1 MKKTLIPLLLLCALL
16 FVSALITAQN
26 KTRRLSQAVLKDKI
40 KGGWAG
46 QMIGVSFGA
55 PTEFKSNGKIIE
67 GELKW
72 TPERISNAIDQQK
85 AAATKPPPS
94 VFYVRSVRQR

>member
-1 MKKTLIPLLLLCALL
+1 MKKTLIPLLVLCALPL
-16 FVSALITAQN
+16 VTTLIIAQN
-26 KTRRLSQAVLKDKI
+26 KTRRLSQAALKVKI

-67 GELKW
+67 GELNRKPTN
-72 TPERISNAIDQQK
+72 TPTASGA
-85 AAATKPPPS
+85 
-94 VFYVRSVRQR
+94 

>member
-16 FVSALITAQN
+16 FVSALITAQD

-67 GELKW
+67 GELKRLYELRRVDW
-72 TPERISNAIDQQK
+72 NDLPFDGQREQ
-85 AAATKPPPS
+85 
-94 VFYVRSVRQR
+94 VFDHN

>member
-1 MKKTLIPLLLLCALL
+1 MKKTLIPLLLLGALL
-16 FVSALITAQN
+16 FVSALVAAQN

-55 PTEFKSNGKIIE
+55 PTEFKFNGKIIE

-72 TPERISNAIDQQK
+72 TPERISNAIGEFRDET
-85 AAATKPPPS
+85 ANASLSIICLPS
-94 VFYVRSVRQR
+94 LT

>member
-1 MKKTLIPLLLLCALL
+1 MKKTLIPLLVLGALPL
-16 FVSALITAQN
+16 VTTLIVAQN
-26 KTRRLSQAVLKDKI
+26 KTRRLPRAVLKYKI

-55 PTEFKSNGKIIE
+55 LTEFKSNGKIIE

-72 TPERISNAIDQQK
+72 TPERIGSAHQLV
-85 AAATKPPPS
+85 APWP
-94 VFYVRSVRQR
+94 

>member
-1 MKKTLIPLLLLCALL
+1 MPLVTTLI
-16 FVSALITAQN
+16 VAQD
-26 KTRRLSQAVLKDKI
+26 KTRRLSQAALIDKI

-55 PTEFKSNGKIIE
+55 PTVFKSGGKIIE

-72 TPERISNAIDQQK
+72 TPERIDIAMDARARAEEEIGDLSRVLPGGA
-85 AAATKPPPS
+85 
-94 VFYVRSVRQR
+94 

>member
-1 MKKTLIPLLLLCALL
+1 MKKTLIPLLLLGALL
-16 FVSALITAQN
+16 FVSALVTAQN

-72 TPERISNAIDQQK
+72 TPERISNAIDEQK
-85 AAATKPPPS
+85 AAAAKPPSS
-94 VFYVRSVRQR
+94 VLYVRSVRQR

>member
-1 MKKTLIPLLLLCALL
+1 MKKTLIPFLVLGALPL
-16 FVSALITAQN
+16 VTTLIIAQN
-26 KTRRLSQAVLKDKI
+26 KTRRLSQAALKDKI
-40 KGGWAG
+40 KCCWAG

-72 TPERISNAIDQQK
+72 TPMSSNAHLITTSG
-85 AAATKPPPS
+85 ARMT
-94 VFYVRSVRQR
+94 